1 MKPVSETNPEVY
13 AIQRGR
19 SGWKLSRRDLAT
31 AAAAATAAAM
41 PGCGPMESPP
51 ACKGVVAHGK
61 PVKGLAFSPD
71 GKLLVSGSVDKT
83 IKLWSLP
90 GLALMKTLP
99 GHSGEMTSVAI
110 SSDGRLLAA
119 GSDDK
124 TIKLWSLPDGKPLP
138 TCLMDL
144 EESAPAVKGIRYTSG
159 GESYTRACG
168 SPVPAGAVCTCNCV
182 PGSGCSCVGFCSCV
196 GHTSCS
202 CVGHTS
208 SGGGGGHY
216 WYPN

>member
-71 GKLLVSGSVDKT
+71 GKLLVSGSV
-83 IKLWSLP
+83 
-90 GLALMKTLP
+90 
-99 GHSGEMTSVAI
+99 
-110 SSDGRLLAA
+110 
-119 GSDDK
+119 DK